1 MEKQIKTIGVLTS
14 GGDAPGMNAA
24 VRAVVRTGLHKGYR
38 MIGIQRGYNGLLN
51 GECFEMNL
59 RSVSNI
65 ISAGGTILYTARCLE
80 FKTKEGQ
87 DRGAAKCRELGIDAL
102 VVIGGDGSYRGA
114 RELAHR
120 GIPMIGL
127 PGTIDNDIAC
137 TEYTIGY
144 DTAMNTALE
153 MIDKLRDTTQSHDR
167 CSVVEV
173 MGRNAGYIALN
184 VAIASGAMAVLLPEK
199 EFDMQHDILDKIV
212 ETQRT
217 GKRHFIV
224 IVAEGIGHSQEI
236 ANEIQAR
243 TGIDTRATILGHV
256 QRGGSPTVRDRVN
269 ASLMGYHAIDLID
282 KGIYN
287 RVVAV
292 SGDKIVDYDVNVAL
306 SMHKTIDRDM
316 IEDIG
321 AVSYEVAKEM
331 AEDVRR
337 IIGTDIGVGVTGL
350 AGPDGDGV
358 HKVGTVFVSMATA
371 EQTWVKELHLGEYR
385 TRSFI
390 RRMAG
395 NHVYD
400 MMRRYLSGLK
410 VM

>member
-1 MEKQIKTIGVLTS
+1 MMRKIGVLTS

-24 VRAVVRTGLHKGYR
+24 VMSIARSAAAYGMPL
-38 MIGIQRGYNGLLN
+38 IGIKHGYNGLLRKSTSIKDDLQELYLDTVLDIADQP
-51 GECFEMNL
+51 GTYL
-59 RSVSNI
+59 R
-65 ISAGGTILYTARCLE
+65 TARCEE
-80 FKTKEGQ
+80 FKDPKW
-87 DRGAAKCRELGIDAL
+87 REIAVQTLKAMEIDGL

-137 TEYTIGY
+137 TDYTIGY

-199 EFDMQHDILDKIV
+199 EFDMQHDILDKIT

-256 QRGGSPTVRDRVN
+256 QRGGSPTLRDRVN
-269 ASLMGYHAIDLID
+269 ASAMGYHAVCLLEQGKYNRIVGMKGEHLVDYPVDEALEMTKTLDPVLID
-282 KGIYN
+282 VCN
-287 RVVAV
+287 
-292 SGDKIVDYDVNVAL
+292 
-306 SMHKTIDRDM
+306 TIS
-316 IEDIG
+316 I
-321 AVSYEVAKEM
+321 
-331 AEDVRR
+331 
-337 IIGTDIGVGVTGL
+337 
-350 AGPDGDGV
+350 
-358 HKVGTVFVSMATA
+358 
-371 EQTWVKELHLGEYR
+371 
-385 TRSFI
+385 
-390 RRMAG
+390 
-395 NHVYD
+395 
-400 MMRRYLSGLK
+400 
-410 VM
+410 

>member
-65 ISAGGTILYTARCLE
+65 ISASGTILYTARCLE

-127 PGTIDNDIAC
+127 PGTIDNDISC
-137 TEYTIGY
+137 TDYTIGY

-173 MGRNAGYIALN
+173 MGHHAGYIALN
-184 VAIASGAMAVLLPEK
+184 VGIATGAVAVLLPEIP
-199 EFDMQHDILDKIV
+199 FDFERDIL
-212 ETQRT
+212 ERMRQTQVT
-217 GKRHFIV
+217 GKKHFII
-224 IVAEGIGHSQEI
+224 IVSEGVVGAQE
-236 ANEIQAR
+236 
-243 TGIDTRATILGHV
+243 L
-256 QRGGSPTVRDRVN
+256 
-269 ASLMGYHAIDLID
+269 AIFGLIE
-282 KGIYN
+282 
-287 RVVAV
+287 
-292 SGDKIVDYDVNVAL
+292 L
-306 SMHKTIDRDM
+306 
-316 IEDIG
+316 ELCG
-321 AVSYEVAKEM
+321 AAK
-331 AEDVRR
+331 V
-337 IIGTDIGVGVTGL
+337 L
-350 AGPDGDGV
+350 K
-358 HKVGTVFVSMATA
+358 HLTVFERDCDFHENVSFTA
-371 EQTWVKELHLGEYR
+371 CFVQPHGCSLPAFWRPE
-385 TRSFI
+385 
-390 RRMAG
+390 A
-395 NHVYD
+395 
-400 MMRRYLSGLK
+400 
-410 VM
+410 

>member
-24 VRAVVRTGLHKGYR
+24 VRAVVRTGLHKGFR

-87 DRGAAKCRELGIDAL
+87 DKGAAKCRELGIDAL

-199 EFDMQHDILDKIV
+199 EFDMQHDILDKIA
-212 ETQRT
+212 ETQKT
-217 GKRHFIV
+217 GKRHFII
-224 IVAEGIGHSQEI
+224 IVAEGVGHAQEI

-243 TGIDTRATILGHV
+243 TGIDSRATILGHV
-256 QRGGSPTVRDRVN
+256 QRGGSPTLRDRVN
-269 ASLMGYHAIDLID
+269 ASAMGYQAVCLLEQGKYNRIVGMKGEKLVDYPVDAALEMTKTLDPVLID
-282 KGIYN
+282 VCN
-287 RVVAV
+287 
-292 SGDKIVDYDVNVAL
+292 
-306 SMHKTIDRDM
+306 TIS
-316 IEDIG
+316 I
-321 AVSYEVAKEM
+321 
-331 AEDVRR
+331 
-337 IIGTDIGVGVTGL
+337 
-350 AGPDGDGV
+350 
-358 HKVGTVFVSMATA
+358 
-371 EQTWVKELHLGEYR
+371 
-385 TRSFI
+385 
-390 RRMAG
+390 
-395 NHVYD
+395 
-400 MMRRYLSGLK
+400 
-410 VM
+410 